1 MFYNKALVN
10 YFRMYNFRKMLT
22 FKIYFWLLGFV
33 FLRDIKIIAFHGLLH

>member
-22 FKIYFWLLGFV
+22 FKIYFWLLGCFI
-33 FLRDIKIIAFHGLLH
+33 RDIKIIAFHSLLH